1 MPRDDHEYFIERIPA
16 IRTLIRDAFTDVT
29 LRRFCQDRPVFR
41 PLQFADNANLDDMA
55 DALIDHCH
63 TQVLFTEL
71 LAGIEQVNERQY
83 QRHYEA
89 IYGARRIEPRTGQPA
104 RLQPLLLGPLPGW
117 VNRKKE
123 LALFHQMLA
132 GETPRRLLR
141 ILDDGERGK
150 TWLLWHI
157 LHDCRQQGTP
167 AILLDFD
174 DRRSSGLAG
183 CQGIAREV
191 RRYLG
196 QARTPALIACE
207 EEIACGRLELTG
219 PACEAA
225 LGRALVT
232 DLATVGRAV
241 LLVDTFEK
249 ACPAHPWLERW
260 LFDRLP
266 GELPQALVVVAGRP
280 EPECRRFFQR
290 PTPWSHLVAALDR
303 LTDLGDDDILTH
315 WRLRGLDVSPSET
328 GLLQIARLSPAKMA
342 FVGDLLEQ
350 VQQGGGR

>member
-1 MPRDDHEYFIERIPA
+1 VAADFLTRFVDREPE
-16 IRTLIRDAFTDVT
+16 LI
-29 LRRFCQDRPVFR
+29 LFR
-41 PLQFADNANLDDMA
+41 
-55 DALIDHCH
+55 
-63 TQVLFTEL
+63 
-71 LAGIEQVNERQY
+71 
-83 QRHYEA
+83 
-89 IYGARRIEPRTGQPA
+89 
-104 RLQPLLLGPLPGW
+104 
-117 VNRKKE
+117 
-123 LALFHQMLA
+123 QMLA
-132 GETPRRLLR
+132 GRRSER
-141 ILDDGERGK
+141 ILCLFERSEQGK
-150 TWLLWHI
+150 TYLI
-157 LHDCRQQGTP
+157 LKMLCECEDHKP
-167 AILLDFD
+167 PVPVILLDFD
-174 DRRSSGLAG
+174 QRRSRRGLPDFLS
-183 CQGIAREV
+183 IAWEV
-191 RRYLG
+191 RRHLG
-196 QARTPALIACE
+196 DDRTRAICTCEDEIARGQSPVNIHTGEGQSGVDWGRRGRFAGAGISDVAGRDLIQIGSVSAGPPTPAQ
-207 EEIACGRLELTG
+207 
-219 PACEAA
+219 AA
-225 LGRALVT
+225 ILKEKMGRALVT